1 MAVQPETK
9 KKGVT
14 AIAVFFIAQLFVA
27 GLLWVVFSGTGDR
40 EGRIKVTLAVA
51 NAGKIQ
57 DAIAS
62 YYEERNTLPADN
74 NTLRLQNKQAKPYLT
89 DLDEH
94 ADLSYAVNVANG
106 VITLTFSANQD
117 PVSGKTLIFV
127 PRISNGK
134 LDWSCD
140 TGSVEAIYR
149 PSQCGGQQT

>member
-1 MAVQPETK
+1 MTSQPEVKRK
-9 KKGVT
+9 KA
-14 AIAVFFIAQLFVA
+14 AIIVFVVAQLIVA
-27 GLLWVVFSGTGDR
+27 GLLWVVFSGTDDR
-40 EGRIKVTLAVA
+40 AGRVKVALAVA

-57 DAIAS
+57 DAIAG
-62 YYEERNTLPADN
+62 YYAERNTLPADSN
-74 NTLRLQNKQAKPYLT
+74 ALRLPDKQAKPYLA

-94 ADLSYAVNVANG
+94 ADPSYTVNIANG
-106 VITLTFSANQD
+106 VITLTFSANQE

-149 PSQCGGQQT
+149 PPQCGGQQT